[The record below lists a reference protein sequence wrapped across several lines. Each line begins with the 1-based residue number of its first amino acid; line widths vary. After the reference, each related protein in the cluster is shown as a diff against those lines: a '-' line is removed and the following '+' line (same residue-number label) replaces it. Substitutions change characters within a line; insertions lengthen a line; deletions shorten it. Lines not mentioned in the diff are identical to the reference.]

1 MAKPLYLALLLCAV
15 LAASAAA
22 QTSGI
27 AGSSLATPYGAVRLP
42 ATTAAPSSAAA
53 APIGSTAGATPGAGV
68 GAVSARSTT
77 STAASPVQSGSGGSS
92 AAGTAT
98 GAKSVP
104 AWLLC
109 APSGASGVA
118 PFLTG
123 TQLSCA
129 P

>member
-1 MAKPLYLALLLCAV
+1 MAKPLYLALLFSAV
-15 LAASAAA
+15 LADPAAA

-53 APIGSTAGATPGAGV
+53 APVGSTAGATPGAGV

-77 STAASPVQSGSGGSS
+77 SAASSSGQSGSGGSS
-92 AAGTAT
+92 SAPAGRS
-98 GAKSVP
+98 GSVP

-109 APSGASGVA
+109 PPSGASGMA

-123 TQLSCA
+123 TNLACA